1 MLDDLRDGLPVV
13 LFRIFYLKTNLT
25 RRFAFPDHW
34 DVGGRQLPVGRAGRH
49 VRTGDVLFLMAGAA
63 PLTIFAETVES
74 TPYVLRMHVAVI
86 ALTRE
91 VAVSMAIETSWML
104 EHGNDGDEEFARTR
118 IVGLEGAACRS
129 WK

>member
-1 MLDDLRDGLPVV
+1 MLYDLCNRLPIV
-13 LFRIFYLKTNLT
+13 LFRILYLTTNLSG
-25 RRFAFPDHW
+25 RFAFPDHW

-49 VRTGDVLFLMAGAA
+49 VWTGDVLFLLAGAA

-91 VAVSMAIETSWML
+91 VAVSMTIETSRML

-129 WK
+129 